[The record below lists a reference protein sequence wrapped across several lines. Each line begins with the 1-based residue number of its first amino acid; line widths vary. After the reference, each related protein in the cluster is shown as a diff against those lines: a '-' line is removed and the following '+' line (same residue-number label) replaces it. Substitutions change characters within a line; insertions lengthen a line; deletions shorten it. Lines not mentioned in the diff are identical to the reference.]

1 MFVLFHPQVSRSEE
15 FIHTANTFQP
25 PLQTVTEAEGEGEGE
40 GEKEEDLTAVV
51 SAQLTAQF
59 QASKSSENVLAAM
72 EMEAEQKE
80 PIAPVEVAKQEPTA
94 EGVVNGASEEEEEGL
109 VLDLN
114 TIETSIKA
122 SPTRHAVPAVKAPA
136 AVAVAVTAE
145 PAAAAITTTSSTTP
159 AAVTTTATASDD
171 SKTNSPNDSNG
182 NGANSRV
189 QSGRF
194 SAVESDVSMSAP
206 PTPLPATSFTNVTK
220 VQHPP
225 ASISASVSGD
235 GVEGETEGDFN
246 EGDFGADNDAS
257 ETASNAGSTAT
268 NGSKKHR
275 RPTLK
280 GLWKRIGGS
289 GKQKPGTEL

>member
-1 MFVLFHPQVSRSEE
+1 MN
-15 FIHTANTFQP
+15 TTNNTFQP
-25 PLQTVTEAEGEGEGE
+25 PLQTVTEAEGEGERE

-59 QASKSSENVLAAM
+59 QASKSSENVLVAM

-80 PIAPVEVAKQEPTA
+80 KIAPVEVAKQEPTA
-94 EGVVNGASEEEEEGL
+94 EEVVSRASEEEEEGL
-109 VLDLN
+109 VLDFN

-122 SPTRHAVPAVKAPA
+122 SPTRHTVPAVKAPA
-136 AVAVAVTAE
+136 VAVTTE
-145 PAAAAITTTSSTTP
+145 PAAAAITTSTTTP

-182 NGANSRV
+182 NGAYSRV

-225 ASISASVSGD
+225 ASISASASGD
-235 GVEGETEGDFN
+235 GVEGEGEGDFN
-246 EGDFGADNDAS
+246 EGDFGADNDVS